1 MADLHKGWVFFI
13 VDERTGIQLMKVES
27 NEEEDELFGSDKEK
41 SYEMF
46 KSRCYEKLEGIFS
59 KWADP
64 VRVKMYCGKD
74 RKSFRNRGIMLDKI
88 YMNRQASRVI
98 RSWFR

>member
-1 MADLHKGWVFFI
+1 MAELYKGWVLFI

-46 KSRCYEKLEGIFS
+46 KSRCDEELEGIFS

-64 VRVKMYCGKD
+64 VHVKVYCGKD
-74 RKSFRNRGIMLDKI
+74 RKSFSNIGIMLDKV
-88 YMNRQASRVI
+88 YMNRYMNR
-98 RSWFR
+98 

>member
-1 MADLHKGWVFFI
+1 MAELYKGWVLFI

-46 KSRCYEKLEGIFS
+46 KSRCDEKLEGILG

-74 RKSFRNRGIMLDKI
+74 RKSFGNRGIMLDKI
-88 YMNRQASRVI
+88 YMNR
-98 RSWFR
+98 

>member
-1 MADLHKGWVFFI
+1 MAELYKGWVLFI
-13 VDERTGIQLMKVES
+13 VDERTGIQLMRVES

-46 KSRCYEKLEGIFS
+46 KSRCDEELEDIFS

-64 VRVKMYCGKD
+64 VHVKVYCGKN
-74 RKSFRNRGIMLDKI
+74 RKSFSNIGIMLDKI
-88 YMNRQASRVI
+88 YMNRYMNR
-98 RSWFR
+98 